1 MDGMNRKL
9 LLFVCLLIVL
19 LPTSNSFAQ
28 RITFSLNGTWEI
40 EDSLSPSDLPKAFTH
55 TVPVPGLANLA
66 RPSFPEVDLFDSR
79 ELISNRIRSG
89 KLPES
94 ARLNGAGTP
103 RQNRNYFWYRKIF
116 KPPALKAVA
125 ILKINK
131 AQFGTAVWLNG
142 KKIGEYA
149 GCFSAGIFNLSEAIQ
164 WEKENELLVR
174 IGAHPAV
181 LPDSFPAGTDFE
193 KLKWTPG
200 IYDEVSL
207 LLSDNPVIQTV
218 QAAPQLAAS
227 EILVQTQIKNFGA
240 AQTISL
246 TQSVMGWK
254 DQKAAAQGIPEKI
267 SLKSGEEKT
276 IQQRIKIP
284 NPQLWSPDVPFL
296 YILKTST
303 GGDSCTTRFG
313 MREFHFDTATKR
325 AYLNGKVFFMRG
337 SNITFHRFLEDPQ
350 CGALPWTES
359 WVRNLLVEIPKK
371 MNWNSF
377 RFCIGPVPDRWL
389 EIADEAGLLIQNE
402 FFIWTGAPDWDPSY
416 FRKWDVAET
425 IRQYKDWMRD
435 NWNHP
440 SVAIWDATNETLDP
454 VFGKEII
461 PAVRMT
467 DLSNRPWENSYN
479 LPEGPNDPV
488 EDHPYL
494 FQQTAMT
501 DKTLFRMT
509 DLENMAGRENMG
521 SLPDDAHPLILNEYG
536 WVWLN
541 RDGSPTLLTDKLY
554 PKLLGPNSTTE
565 QRFELNAYLL
575 AGLTE
580 FWRAHRNH
588 AAVLHFVYLTCS
600 YPVVFT
606 SDHFLDVPSLKLEP
620 HFADYVSEAFK
631 PLGVYLNFFQ
641 PELECGKTRDF
652 RVMMINDDD
661 HPALGQLLLT
671 LEDSQG
677 IVLSRQDTAWNLA
690 SLGQM
695 NYEIRLQLPSSPEP
709 NCWLKA
715 VAIPKGGAHQGSTL
729 CRRKV
734 SLVSKSR

>member
-1 MDGMNRKL
+1 MNRMNWK
-9 LLFVCLLIVL
+9 LLFVACFLTLLLVTPDCL
-19 LPTSNSFAQ
+19 AQ
-28 RITFSLNGTWEI
+28 RVTLSLNGTWEI
-40 EDSLSPSDLPKAFTH
+40 DESLSPSEAPKTFTH
-55 TVPVPGLANLA
+55 KVPVPGLVNLA
-66 RPSFPEVDLFDSR
+66 IPAFPEVDFFDSR

-89 KLPES
+89 KLSES
-94 ARLNGAGTP
+94 ARVNSAGTP
-103 RQNRNYFWYRKIF
+103 RQNRNYFWYRKTF
-116 KPPALKAVA
+116 KPPAHKKVA

-149 GCFSAGIFNLSEAIQ
+149 GCFSAGFFNLSEAIR
-164 WEKENELLVR
+164 WEKGNELLVR

-181 LPDSFPAGTDFE
+181 LPDSFPTGTDFE

-207 LLSDNPVIQTV
+207 LLSDNPVIETV
-218 QAAPQLAAS
+218 QVAPQLATS

-240 AQTISL
+240 AQTITL
-246 TQSVMGWK
+246 TQAVSTWK
-254 DQKAAAQGIPEKI
+254 EQKAAAQGAPETV
-267 SLKSGEEKT
+267 SLKTGEEKT
-276 IQQRIKIP
+276 IRQRIKIP
-284 NPQLWSPDVPFL
+284 SPQLWSPDTPYL
-296 YILKTST
+296 YVLNSGT
-303 GGDSCTTRFG
+303 GGDSCATRFG
-313 MREFHFDTATKR
+313 MREFRFDTPTQR

-350 CGALPWTES
+350 CGALPWNEA
-359 WVRNLLVEIPKK
+359 WVRKLLVEISKK
-371 MNWNSF
+371 MHWNSF

-402 FFIWTGAPDWDPSY
+402 FFIWTGAPDWDPAY
-416 FRKWDVAET
+416 FRKWDAAEM

-440 SVAIWDATNETLDP
+440 SVAVWDANNETLDP
-454 VFGKEII
+454 VFGREII
-461 PAVRMT
+461 PAVRKL

-479 LPEGPNDPV
+479 LPTGPNDPV

-494 FQQTAMT
+494 FQQTAMN
-501 DKTLFRMT
+501 DKTTFRMT

-541 RDGSPTLLTDKLY
+541 RDGSPTLLTEKLY
-554 PKLLGPNSTTE
+554 PKLLGPNSTAE
-565 QRFELNAYLL
+565 QRFEMNAYLL

-580 FWRAHRNH
+580 FWRAHRNY

-600 YPVVFT
+600 YPGVYT
-606 SDHFLDVPSLKLEP
+606 SDHFLDVPALKLEP

-641 PELECGKTRDF
+641 PELECGQLRDF
-652 RVMMINDDD
+652 RLMMINDENQ
-661 HPALGQLLLT
+661 PAEGQLRLT

-677 IVLSRQDTAWNLA
+677 KILAKQEVPWQLA

-695 NYEIRLQLPSSPEP
+695 NYYVSLQLPSTPATD
-709 NCWLKA
+709 CWLKA
-715 VAIPKGGAHQGSTL
+715 AAISKGTGQNPPTL

-734 SLVSKSR
+734 SLVSKK